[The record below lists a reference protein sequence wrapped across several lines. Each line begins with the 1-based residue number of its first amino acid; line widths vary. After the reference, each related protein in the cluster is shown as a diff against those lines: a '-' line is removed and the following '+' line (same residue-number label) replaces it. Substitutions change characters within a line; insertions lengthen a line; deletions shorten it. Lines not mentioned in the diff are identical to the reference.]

1 MTATLDLR
9 GGSRIPQLGFGTYKI
24 GPDAAQA
31 AVETALEVG
40 YRHIDTAAMYGNEA
54 EVGRALA
61 ASGLPRDDLFV
72 TSKLNNPFHEPDA
85 ARAAFARSL
94 DDLGLDVLDLY
105 LIHWP
110 LARTTDYA
118 ATWGVLVEIL
128 ASGRVRAIG
137 VSNFQPAHL
146 RHVIEATGVV
156 PALNQVEVNPYLTQE
171 PLRALHADLG
181 IVTGAWSPLARG
193 RVLDDSAVQEVARR
207 VGRTASQVVV
217 RWHLQRGDVVIP
229 KSVHRDRM
237 AENLAV
243 FDFALDDEGMAAI
256 TALNRDQRSGSDPDR
271 VELAA
276 D

>member
-1 MTATLDLR
+1 
-9 GGSRIPQLGFGTYKI
+9 
-24 GPDAAQA
+24 
-31 AVETALEVG
+31 
-40 YRHIDTAAMYGNEA
+40 
-54 EVGRALA
+54 
-61 ASGLPRDDLFV
+61 
-72 TSKLNNPFHEPDA
+72 
-85 ARAAFARSL
+85 
-94 DDLGLDVLDLY
+94 
-105 LIHWP
+105 
-110 LARTTDYA
+110 
-118 ATWGVLVEIL
+118 
-128 ASGRVRAIG
+128 

-193 RVLDDSAVQEVARR
+193 RVLDDPAVQEVARR

>member
-1 MTATLDLR
+1 M
-9 GGSRIPQLGFGTYKI
+9 
-24 GPDAAQA
+24 
-31 AVETALEVG
+31 
-40 YRHIDTAAMYGNEA
+40 
-54 EVGRALA
+54 
-61 ASGLPRDDLFV
+61 
-72 TSKLNNPFHEPDA
+72 
-85 ARAAFARSL
+85 
-94 DDLGLDVLDLY
+94 
-105 LIHWP
+105 
-110 LARTTDYA
+110 
-118 ATWGVLVEIL
+118 
-128 ASGRVRAIG
+128 
-137 VSNFQPAHL
+137 SNFQPAHL

-193 RVLDDSAVQEVARR
+193 RVLDDPAVQEVARR